1 MTASAV
7 LMSSAALKKVIKT
20 PSAVAN
26 TLDWRKA
33 SGGVATALA
42 IDVHGDKLGL
52 ALATLR
58 SETNEDGNTTESQLL
73 WNRSRHPQLFPNN
86 NLDSKNRDQF
96 SLGFGDSFS
105 CRLLD
110 PIPMI
115 TTEDTTQSMR
125 TTKSKRRR
133 KRKRVICPEAK
144 QILSELVREHS
155 VCSFV
160 VSWPVQQDTGLMG
173 ASCGMTLWAIEQLLE
188 NEEEEEAFAPFA
200 PNRPLC
206 LWQTCDAQEFYCAD
220 SFGRSSVFA
229 RTSEKKEH
237 YASKEQYHLE
247 DEPVLAAEVWMDFCE
262 HHWPAAELATIPMGT
277 VQQSLGD
284 ANSSSAPLNPVD
296 SRYNND
302 SMSSRRRTLVAA

>member
-7 LMSSAALKKVIKT
+7 LLSSAALKKVIKT

-58 SETNEDGNTTESQLL
+58 SEKDEDGNAAESNLL
-73 WNRSRHPQLFPNN
+73 WNRSRHQQLFPTNS
-86 NLDSKNRDQF
+86 LDSNRDQF

-110 PIPMI
+110 PIPLI
-115 TTEDTTQSMR
+115 ATDDTHQTMR
-125 TTKSKRRR
+125 TSKSKTRR

-144 QILSELVREHS
+144 QILSELVRDHD

-188 NEEEEEAFAPFA
+188 DEQEEAFPPFA

-206 LWQTCDAQEFYCAD
+206 LWQTCDAQEFHCAD

-229 RTSEKKEH
+229 RTSDKKEH

-284 ANSSSAPLNPVD
+284 NSSSAPLNPVD
-296 SRYNND
+296 SRYNED
-302 SMSSRRRTLVAA
+302 SMSSRRRTLIAA